1 MIAHRFSGEGHR
13 LAWWPVAAIVAI
25 ALAGAPSKSLAQ
37 SIEARGLVTLI
48 GQVFGPRGL
57 TVDSLAA
64 LPDGSNHF
72 AHFNSDFQ
80 TNFRRFNIALASQL
94 SALPLPSPA
103 SGFTYR
109 FDSETGTFV
118 RSTQSFGPIL
128 AERAE
133 TIGRGK
139 MLLGSN
145 LQVFSF
151 DSLDGVDLQHVP
163 AVFTH
168 DDAYLGGGRTDVV
181 VTDNAIKLSV
191 SQVTG
196 VVTYGLT
203 DRLDL
208 SFAIPVVTTRLAV
221 ASTAVIHRFGTMRR
235 EAAHFFADSSAP
247 GGIGDLREFAASGWS
262 TGMGDVL
269 VRTKQTV
276 LRRGHNGFAAGAEV
290 RIPSGDEYD
299 LLGSGAWGAKP
310 FMALSFGTGRVSP
323 HVNVAYQWN
332 GESVL
337 AGDASRRIADD
348 LPDRLQVT
356 AGFDAGI
363 NQRVSV
369 AVDVLAERVLGSP
382 QLVITQFTA
391 SGDLGTAVFQNIGF
405 NDRNYV
411 ICNGAAGMKFAFR
424 DGLLANF
431 NVRFSAGG
439 DGLADRVTPLVG
451 IEYVF

>member
-1 MIAHRFSGEGHR
+1 MAGCWLLVATI
-13 LAWWPVAAIVAI
+13 AAIAF
-25 ALAGAPSKSLAQ
+25 AGAPSESSAQ
-37 SIEARGLVTLI
+37 SMDARGLVTLV

-57 TVDSLAA
+57 TVDSDAA
-64 LPDGSNHF
+64 LPDGSTHF
-72 AHFNSDFQ
+72 AHFNNDFQ

-94 SALPLPSPA
+94 SALPIPSPA

-109 FDSETGTFV
+109 FDPETGTFV

-145 LQVFSF
+145 LQAFTF

-168 DDAYLGGGRTDVV
+168 DDAQLGGGRTDVV
-181 VTDNAIKLSV
+181 VTDNAIKLTV
-191 SQVTG
+191 TQYTG

-221 ASTAVIHRFGTMRR
+221 ASTAVIHRFGTTRR
-235 EAAHFFADSSAP
+235 DAAHFFSDSSAP
-247 GGIGDLREFAASGWS
+247 DGIGDIREFSASGWA

-276 LRRGHNGFAAGAEV
+276 LRRGHSGFAAGAEV
-290 RIPSGDEYD
+290 RIPSGDEYN

-310 FMALSFGTGRVSP
+310 FLVLSYASSRVSP

-332 GESVL
+332 GTSVL

-363 NQRVSV
+363 NERVSV
-369 AVDVLAERVLGSP
+369 AVDLLTERVLGSP
-382 QLVITQFTA
+382 QLEITQFTA
-391 SGDLGTAVFQNIGF
+391 RGEMGTAVFQNIGF
-405 NDRNYV
+405 SDRSYL

-431 NVRFSAGG
+431 NLRFSAGG
-439 DGLADRVTPLVG
+439 DGLADRVTPLIG

>member
-1 MIAHRFSGEGHR
+1 VIVHRFKGEDVGLAR
-13 LAWWPVAAIVAI
+13 LLVAAIAAI
-25 ALAGAPSKSLAQ
+25 ALAGIPSKSFAQ
-37 SIEARGLVTLI
+37 SLEARGLVTLI

-57 TVDSLAA
+57 TVDSDAA
-64 LPDGSNHF
+64 LPDGSTHF
-72 AHFNSDFQ
+72 AHFNNDFQ

-94 SALPLPSPA
+94 SALPIPSPA

-109 FDSETGTFV
+109 FDAETGTFV

-168 DDAYLGGGRTDVV
+168 DDANLGGGRTDVV

-191 SQVTG
+191 SQFTG
-196 VVTYGLT
+196 VVTYGIT

-208 SFAIPVVTTRLAV
+208 SFAIPVVSTRIAV
-221 ASTAVIHRFGTMRR
+221 SSTAVIHRFGTTRR
-235 EAAHFFADSSAP
+235 DAAHFFADSSAP
-247 GGIGDLREFAASGWS
+247 GGIGDLREFSASGWA

-290 RIPSGDEYD
+290 RIPSGNEYD

-310 FMALSFGTGRVSP
+310 FMALSFGSGRVSP

-332 GESVL
+332 GASVL
-337 AGDASRRIADD
+337 AGDASRGIADD
-348 LPDRLQVT
+348 LPDRLQLT

-363 NQRVSV
+363 HERVSV

-382 QLVITQFTA
+382 QLEITQFTA
-391 SGDLGTAVFQNIGF
+391 RGDLGTAVFQNIMF
-405 NDRNYV
+405 TDRSYL

-439 DGLADRVTPLVG
+439 DGLADRVTPLLG